1 MIVVLTA
8 STVSRFCARPLGRW
22 IGTLSLLLGGSGA
35 AVAAH
40 VLLRSAFI
48 LDSVRFVGGS
58 MVHGQLNALGRLAAA
73 WMARPGVE
81 PRDLPMEPM
90 SYIVV
95 NGDYHPPL
103 IGYALLAF
111 ATTLIAA
118 QASGAQGRAR
128 WVNNMLLAATLPVC
142 LISNAWVFPLQC
154 MLVAG
159 WFLYRALG
167 GDRDYLVPGLVGL
180 AAAAALAYPY
190 LIEFTQQAIAS
201 NAAISFT
208 QAQDR
213 TPALGW
219 LLTFWPVVGIMLL
232 SLLNRERRSLV
243 LFLVV
248 IWGIELAATELLYNH
263 DVYGGVWSRFNTT
276 MKWWSWVYAG
286 IVLTLGAINLGSDSA
301 VCRLGTLAMLV
312 PTLWFAADL
321 EIQFTRSE
329 KPSVGRLDGS
339 GWIKDP
345 VIQDM
350 ISELGSRPD
359 GVALQSGLT
368 MANTE
373 APAVSLFAGKQ
384 SFIGWPWHETTWR
397 GSFMEIR
404 ERLAQDDAFYE
415 GKIPE
420 PLSWLLH
427 NNVRYVLWLPRDNL
441 DGNKRFRPIFERIHS
456 RYYWH
461 HLYGDDDTFQIGFW
475 ERIDDSRAR

>member
-1 MIVVLTA
+1 
-8 STVSRFCARPLGRW
+8 
-22 IGTLSLLLGGSGA
+22 
-35 AVAAH
+35 
-40 VLLRSAFI
+40 
-48 LDSVRFVGGS
+48 
-58 MVHGQLNALGRLAAA
+58 
-73 WMARPGVE
+73 
-81 PRDLPMEPM
+81 
-90 SYIVV
+90 
-95 NGDYHPPL
+95 
-103 IGYALLAF
+103 
-111 ATTLIAA
+111 
-118 QASGAQGRAR
+118 
-128 WVNNMLLAATLPVC
+128 
-142 LISNAWVFPLQC
+142 
-154 MLVAG
+154 
-159 WFLYRALG
+159 
-167 GDRDYLVPGLVGL
+167 
-180 AAAAALAYPY
+180 
-190 LIEFTQQAIAS
+190 
-201 NAAISFT
+201 
-208 QAQDR
+208 
-213 TPALGW
+213 
-219 LLTFWPVVGIMLL
+219 
-232 SLLNRERRSLV
+232 
-243 LFLVV
+243 
-248 IWGIELAATELLYNH
+248 
-263 DVYGGVWSRFNTT
+263 
-276 MKWWSWVYAG
+276 
-286 IVLTLGAINLGSDSA
+286 
-301 VCRLGTLAMLV
+301 MLV